1 MISSITDIDHLPVTA
16 EMYERLLERGY
27 ARAYAKGHSRI
38 LSEFLAEE
46 YVAEYLEGIMEMR
59 LHHVRALT
67 ETLSISVD
75 EAMNLLDIP
84 EDERPMVINR
94 LSL

>member
-1 MISSITDIDHLPVTA
+1 MISSITDKDHLPVTA

-46 YVAEYLEGIMEMR
+46 YVAEYQEGIMEMR

-67 ETLSISVD
+67 ETLAISAD

-84 EDERPMVINR
+84 EDERPMVIKR

>member
-1 MISSITDIDHLPVTA
+1 MISSITDRDHLSVST
-16 EMYERLLERGY
+16 EKYEELLERGY

-46 YVAEYLEGIMEMR
+46 YLEEIMEVR
-59 LHHVRALT
+59 FHHVRALA
-67 ETLSISVD
+67 ETLSISAD
-75 EAMNLLDIP
+75 EAMHLLDIP
-84 EDERPMVINR
+84 EDERPMVIKR